1 MYRAAIALMEHFGY
15 IRPSWNHGRLLSA
28 LRQRMVRERNIL
40 ETTDIEHLI
49 IAYDLRLSADYKDTW
64 ISPNDAQEAI
74 IIAENFI
81 TTLREV
87 MEHETE

>member
-28 LRQRMVRERNIL
+28 LRQRMAQERNVL
-40 ETTDIEHLI
+40 EATDIEHLI
-49 IAYDLRLSADYKDTW
+49 IAYNLRRSADYGNTW
-64 ISPNDAQEAI
+64 ISLNDAQESI
-74 IIAENFI
+74 VIAENFI
-81 TTLREV
+81 TTLCEV